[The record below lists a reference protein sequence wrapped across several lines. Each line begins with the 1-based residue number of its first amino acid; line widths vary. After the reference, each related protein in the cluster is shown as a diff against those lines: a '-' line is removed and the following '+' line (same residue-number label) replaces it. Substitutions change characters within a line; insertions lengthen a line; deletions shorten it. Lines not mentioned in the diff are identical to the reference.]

1 MVFSWILFQNP
12 PVVVIVQLVDIGWLT
27 AAAISWWNV
36 PPQVDAPGVM
46 LIYKWEEIFAHMRID
61 APLVQ
66 FQLDHLT
73 RLWKRGMQEARG
85 KATSAHHTKEWSLQ
99 SSRQALHFCNPPAN
113 HNQTPLSHQNGPGPP
128 GIFLTGDWDE
138 KNNESYVSIPILKDI
153 EKREWTLHLHQNCW
167 AAWSLLWSKCSH
179 LDLRRTPALRNRHYS
194 LEIKNFQF
202 SHFEDWRS
210 LYIYMF
216 RFFTVTCV
224 VLKRFAKGSVEEGA
238 DGSRLKK

>member
-1 MVFSWILFQNP
+1 MVFSWIWFQNP
-12 PVVVIVQLVDIGWLT
+12 PVVVIVQLVDIGWVT

-85 KATSAHHTKEWSLQ
+85 KATSAFHTKEWSLQ

-179 LDLRRTPALRNRHYS
+179 LDLRRTPALRNRLHS
-194 LEIKNFQF
+194 LEI
-202 SHFEDWRS
+202 
-210 LYIYMF
+210 
-216 RFFTVTCV
+216 
-224 VLKRFAKGSVEEGA
+224 
-238 DGSRLKK
+238 